1 MLAQGD
7 LKYSVEMQH
16 EVSLA
21 PIRYSGHLSEEDMDV
36 NKSSED
42 FLYPDVYS
50 CSCKVGNTK
59 FCDKV
64 SISLHQLVYTFFYR
78 QLGCLV
84 FSLRFWLSNCLACK
98 NQL

>member
-1 MLAQGD
+1 MMAQGD

-21 PIRYSGHLSEEDMDV
+21 PIRYSGHLIEEDMDAKKNDFRHV

-50 CSCKVGNTK
+50 CSCRVGNTK

-64 SISLHQLVYTFFYR
+64 SISFRHLIYTFFFIR
-78 QLGCLV
+78 TI
-84 FSLRFWLSNCLACK
+84 
-98 NQL
+98 